1 METTEKEYFKATADD
16 IVYTSS
22 ILGNEIS
29 YNDQEL
35 KDIIVRM
42 RSVVEKTSYTFDRY
56 PRKFNN

>member
-1 METTEKEYFKATADD
+1 MKTNEKEYFKAGPDD

-35 KDIIVRM
+35 QDIIERI
-42 RSVVEKTSYTFDRY
+42 RSVAVKISYDFDEY